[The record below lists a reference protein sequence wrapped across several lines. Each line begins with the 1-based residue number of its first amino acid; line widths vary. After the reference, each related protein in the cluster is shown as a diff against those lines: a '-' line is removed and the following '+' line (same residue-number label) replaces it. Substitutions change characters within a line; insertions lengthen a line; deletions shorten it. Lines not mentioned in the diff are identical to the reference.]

1 MSYLLIGAVLVLL
14 LMVFGARSPLKLP
27 TWRIGSAMGALFAF
41 AGAAYALLRREWPV
55 TIVLLV
61 LGIWMAVSARFPR
74 QSQRERAAPPAER
87 NRMTLTE
94 ARATLGVK
102 EGATRAEIQA
112 AYSRLMKRVHP
123 DQGGAPGLAAQLN
136 AARDRLLKG

>member
-27 TWRIGSAMGALFAF
+27 TWRIGSAMGAVFAL
-41 AGAAYALLRREWPV
+41 AGAGYALVSKHFPV
-55 TIVLLV
+55 AIVLLV
-61 LGIWMAVSARFPR
+61 IGVWMAVSARFPR
-74 QSQRERAAPPAER
+74 QNQRNVPPKAER
-87 NRMTLTE
+87 GRMSLSE
-94 ARATLGVK
+94 ARATLGVQ
-102 EGATRAEIQA
+102 EGATRDEIQA